1 MEGIGML
8 TRAWLDSRDED
19 STTTPGAGATTTST
33 TRSDQP
39 AQVVDLQD
47 WRIRRIGRRRGFT
60 PGLCEY
66 VPRHRAEAALG
77 N

>member
-1 MEGIGML
+1 M
-8 TRAWLDSRDED
+8 
-19 STTTPGAGATTTST
+19 STTSAAGATTTSA
-33 TRSDQP
+33 TRSEQP
-39 AQVVDLQD
+39 VQVVDLQD
-47 WRIRRIGRRRGFT
+47 WRIRRIGRRRGFK

>member
-1 MEGIGML
+1 ML
-8 TRAWLDSRDED
+8 TRAWMESRYA
-19 STTTPGAGATTTST
+19 STTARETAPAETTG
-33 TRSDQP
+33 RH

-47 WRIRRIGRRRGFT
+47 WRIRRALRRRGFT

-77 N
+77 D

>member
-1 MEGIGML
+1 MEGIEML
-8 TRAWLDSRDED
+8 TRAWLDSRSED
-19 STTTPGAGATTTST
+19 MTTTSVAGATTTPA
-33 TRSDQP
+33 TRSEQP

>member
-1 MEGIGML
+1 MEGTEML

-19 STTTPGAGATTTST
+19 STTTPAAGATTTSA
-33 TRSDQP
+33 TRTDQP

-47 WRIRRIGRRRGFT
+47 WRIRRIGRHRGFM

-77 N
+77 T